1 VSLRSAARLRYRSR
15 VKEQRNL
22 AAAWGQIWRSPR
34 AVQLR
39 RWALRLFAVGLLLAL
54 GAATV
59 EEVAERR
66 ARARFT
72 AGETF
77 ADVNGAKV
85 RYRMLGTEHSGPT
98 VVLLPGLGG
107 SIEQMQHLHP
117 RLAKVARTL
126 TYDRGG
132 YGFSVDSNAHSAAE
146 QATELEGLLR
156 ALSINGPLVVV
167 GYSSSSM
174 IARIYAGRHPE
185 RVAALFHIE
194 PEVPELEAR
203 RPGEKSARR
212 IYLRWIVHDLV
223 TTTFGIKRFGGA
235 APPNVLAEQRAA
247 EVLQSRRH
255 MWALAREWF
264 VIPETFAQTLRAPV
278 GKQPFVI
285 LFTEQ
290 HDPGPALLEGI
301 YHELVARSPR
311 GKVIKLPSYDHA
323 RLLMP
328 GPVLDAIVSGID
340 ELVKS
345 AGPQ

>member
-1 VSLRSAARLRYRSR
+1 

-22 AAAWGQIWRSPR
+22 AAAWGQLWRSNR
-34 AVQLR
+34 SLQLR
-39 RWALRLFAVGLLLAL
+39 RWALRLAAIGLLLAL
-54 GAATV
+54 AAATA

-66 ARARFT
+66 ARAQFIV
-72 AGETF
+72 GETF
-77 ADVNGAKV
+77 ADVNGAQV
-85 RYRMLGTEHSGPT
+85 RYRILGKEHAGPT
-98 VVLLPGLGG
+98 IVLLPGLGG

-132 YGFSVDSNAHSAAE
+132 YGFSVGSDAHSADQ

-156 ALSINGPLVVV
+156 ALSLDGPLVVV

-174 IARIYAGRHPE
+174 IARIFTGRHPE
-185 RVAALFHIE
+185 RVVATFHIE
-194 PEVPELEAR
+194 PEVPELAAR

-212 IYLRWIVHDLV
+212 IYLRWIVHDLF
-223 TTTFGIKRFGGA
+223 TTTFGIKRFRGGDVGS
-235 APPNVLAEQRAA
+235 VLAEQRAA

-264 VIPETFAQTLRAPV
+264 VIPETFAQTLSAPV
-278 GKQPFVI
+278 RDQPFVI

-328 GPVLDAIVSGID
+328 GPVLDAIVSGIE
-340 ELVKS
+340 ELVTS
-345 AGPQ
+345 AGSQ